1 MAGSF
6 KKGANPP
13 GPRVVI
19 PKIEDYIDVS
29 SLAGG
34 LPAAP
39 GLITEDWVAK
49 NGTSINGQSLA
60 QLIADRRSVRG

>member
-6 KKGANPP
+6 KKGAIPP
-13 GPRVVI
+13 DPRVVI
-19 PKIEDYIDVS
+19 PKLEDYFDVS

-39 GLITEDWVAK
+39 GIIERD
-49 NGTSINGQSLA
+49 
-60 QLIADRRSVRG
+60 VRG